1 VRKVRCGH
9 ELQPVGPLPY
19 HPAKNGSPKRS
30 RCTTS
35 RLPRARPVLA
45 HRDASAIER
54 AITELDQAN
63 VYLVKATKAIRRLDD
78 S

>member
-1 VRKVRCGH
+1 
-9 ELQPVGPLPY
+9 
-19 HPAKNGSPKRS
+19 
-30 RCTTS
+30 
-35 RLPRARPVLA
+35 VLA